1 MRPALPA
8 LLLLLPLPALA
19 ADWAP
24 SHCGPQPV
32 APNYALT
39 TREAYQAALPQAE
52 TYRKAAAA
60 YAACALSEAHDQEAA
75 ISQAAQDKIAAIQ
88 AAAVA
93 RQQAIYA
100 KLAAQSEAF
109 RQAAKAL
116 NGTTR

>member
-1 MRPALPA
+1 MRPALPL

-24 SHCGPQPV
+24 SQCGAQPV
-32 APNYALT
+32 APKYSLT
-39 TREAYQAALPQAE
+39 TREGYQAALPKADA
-52 TYRKAAAA
+52 YRKAAAA
-60 YAACALSEAHDQEAA
+60 YAACTLSEAHKAETT

-100 KLAAQSEAF
+100 TLSAQSEAF

-116 NGTTR
+116 NGGK